1 MRWQWLF
8 FSFQGRINR
17 AKYWLA
23 VLIYVAGMVF
33 IAFVLAEGLNLG
45 WSGGTGGL
53 VVGLTIF
60 ILYFVLVVSGLA
72 VGAKRLH
79 DRGRSGW
86 WLLVFYLLPSVLSV
100 ISDAIGGASGSQA
113 IGGLFS
119 LIPFGIWIWAF
130 VELGCLPGTAG
141 PNKYGPNPLE
151 QKL

>member
-1 MRWQWLF
+1 MGWQWLF

-33 IAFVLAEGLNLG
+33 IASVLAEGLNLG
-45 WSGGTGGL
+45 WSGGSGGL

-86 WLLVFYLLPSVLSV
+86 WLFVFYFLPSLLSV

-113 IGGLFS
+113 IGGLFG
-119 LIPFGIWIWAF
+119 LIPIGIWIWAF
-130 VELGCLPGTAG
+130 VELACLPGTAG